1 MESFFPIFF
10 VAILIVL
17 PTLTVPDV
25 FLSVKVVFFLDT
37 ETTHFADFLSAVTV
51 IVATPTFL
59 PVTIPFETD
68 AIFVLEDFH
77 ATLLIV
83 AFFGLY
89 VGCNAT
95 VSPTFTLA
103 SFKVTDLTF
112 VAFFTTFTVTVAL
125 AFLLLFAVT
134 VIVALPAFF
143 FAVITPLLLTVA
155 IPVLLDFHVNFL
167 LVAFFGSTLAP
178 TVIFL
183 PNCR

>member
-1 MESFFPIFF
+1 MESPFPIFF
-10 VAILIVL
+10 FAILIVL

-25 FLSVKVVFFLDT
+25 FFRVNVVFFLDT
-37 ETTHFADFLSAVTV
+37 ETTHLADFLSAVTV
-51 IVATPTFL
+51 MVATPAFL
-59 PVTIPFETD
+59 PVTIPFETV
-68 AIFVLEDFH
+68 AIFLLEDFH
-77 ATLLIV
+77 ETLLTV

-89 VGCNAT
+89 VGCSAT

-103 SFKVTDLTF
+103 SFKLTDLTF
-112 VAFFTTFTVTVAL
+112 VAFFTTFTVTFAV

-155 IPVLLDFHVNFL
+155 MLVLLDFHVNFL
-167 LVAFFGSTLAP
+167 LVAFFGVILAP